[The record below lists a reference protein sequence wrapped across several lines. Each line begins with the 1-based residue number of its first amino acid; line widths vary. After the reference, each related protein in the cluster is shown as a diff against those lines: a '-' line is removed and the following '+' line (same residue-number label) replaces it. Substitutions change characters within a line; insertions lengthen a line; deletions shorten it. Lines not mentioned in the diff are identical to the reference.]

1 MQRLKGE
8 NVMIEVYYAAPS
20 LYGRKV
26 LAVLEEKGLDYEIKA
41 MSFATEDHKKPEY
54 TKLNPN
60 GEIPTIV
67 DDGMV
72 IYESTAIIEYLND
85 EYPEPPLLPEDSY
98 GRARVRMVEDYCDL
112 HFYKALFH
120 CLIKGKIQGQPLED
134 ADKAPVAAAL
144 KRLEDYLGKQ
154 NYIAGDQVS
163 LADFAALAGLVS
175 LEPLGLG
182 DLLTSAPLKKYFER
196 MKKHAGYKG
205 AVMFKLEETAKA

>member
-1 MQRLKGE
+1 
-8 NVMIEVYYAAPS
+8 MIEVHYAPPS

-41 MSFATEDHKKPEY
+41 MSFASGDHSKAEY

-60 GEIPTIV
+60 GEIPTLI
-67 DDGMV
+67 DDGMI

-85 EYPEPPLLPEDSY
+85 EYPEPPLLPEDSF
-98 GRARVRMVEDYCDL
+98 GRAKVRMVEDYCDL
-112 HFYKALFH
+112 HFYKALYN
-120 CLIKGKIQGQPLED
+120 CLVKGKIQGQPLED
-134 ADKAPVAAAL
+134 ADKAPVAVSL

-154 NYIAGDQVS
+154 AYIAGDSVS

-182 DLLTSAPLKKYFER
+182 DLFTSAALKKYVER

-205 AVMFKLEETAKA
+205 ASMFKLEETAKA

>member
-1 MQRLKGE
+1 
-8 NVMIEVYYAAPS
+8 MIEVHYAPPS

-41 MSFATEDHKKPEY
+41 MSFAAGDHTKPEY

-60 GEIPTIV
+60 GEIPTII

-85 EYPEPPLLPEDSY
+85 EYPEPPLLPEDSF

-112 HFYKALFH
+112 HFYRALYG
-120 CLIKGKIQGQPLED
+120 CLLKGKIQGKPLED
-134 ADKAPVAAAL
+134 SDKAPVAVAL
-144 KRLEDYLGKQ
+144 KRLEEYLGKS

-163 LADFAALAGLVS
+163 LADFAALTGLVS
-175 LEPLGLG
+175 LEPLGVG
-182 DLLTSAPLKKYFER
+182 DLLTSASLKKYLER

-205 AVMFKLEETAKA
+205 ASMFTLQETAKA